1 MYRTLSKGHDFEYA
15 HCWPILKDTKKFGDP
30 PSMNFN
36 TTNSPS
42 PINLEDDNSP
52 SPSNVHARP
61 PGQKAQR
68 AEKKKT
74 KSHDT
79 SQLLLQMQRIA
90 DQGERDLEHRQRL
103 REETQLAEQRADDAV
118 TMAVD
123 PSIYTPRKRG
133 YWERKQARIIERE
146 EQDYRSRPY
155 PPPAASSHAPS
166 TASEDEFLDTYVPA
180 HDNEWTRGN

>member
-1 MYRTLSKGHDFEYA
+1 
-15 HCWPILKDTKKFGDP
+15 LKDTKKFGDP

-68 AEKKKT
+68 ADKKKT
-74 KSHDT
+74 NKNDT
-79 SQLLLQMQRIA
+79 SQLLIQMQRIA

-103 REETQLAEQRADDAV
+103 REETQLAEQRSDDAV

-166 TASEDEFLDTYVPA
+166 TASDDEFLDTYVPG
-180 HDNEWTRGN
+180 HDNEWTGGN